1 MKLTDFYFEE
11 KAQVGNR
18 MPILLPEGTDS
29 GEWLNIVSPEAD
41 AAVKAGRAF
50 MFAYSSRLNDLE
62 KLKGP
67 EETGPDGRKS
77 YGLEYT
83 LALGEMSLELNR
95 QLAAE
100 IINGWSFD
108 EPFIKEGVKTLLQQY
123 LALGNQVADFHFR
136 GRAEL
141 DAK

>member
-18 MPILLPEGTDS
+18 MPILLPDGTDS

-50 MFAYSSRLNDLE
+50 MFAYLQRVNELE

-67 EETGPDGRKS
+67 EETDDQGRKS
-77 YGLEYT
+77 YGLEYS
-83 LALGEMSLELNR
+83 LALNDASVELNR
-95 QLAAE
+95 QLAGE

-108 EPFIKEGVKTLLQQY
+108 EPFTKEGAQKLLAQY
-123 LALGNQVADFHFR
+123 PALGNQVADFHSR
-136 GRAEL
+136 IRAEMQ
-141 DAK
+141 AK